1 MSTKK
6 NNSHL
11 VFENRKARHL
21 YDLLDVIEAGIVL
34 TGPEVK
40 SLRSGHASFQDSYVD
55 FRQSEGYL
63 VGLHIPPYNNAG
75 YVLQNPDRHRKL
87 LLHRQ
92 ELRIL
97 ASKVEQK
104 GLTVIPLKLYFK
116 KRKVKA
122 ELALAKG
129 RKLYDHRNELKK
141 RAETLDMKRELAA
154 CNL

>member
-1 MSTKK
+1 MSAKK
-6 NNSHL
+6 NSHL

-21 YDLLDVIEAGIVL
+21 YDLLDFLEAGIVL

-55 FRQSEGYL
+55 FKQGEGYI

-75 YVLQNPDRHRKL
+75 YTIQNPDRPRKL

-92 ELRIL
+92 ELNML

-104 GLTVIPLKLYFK
+104 GLTIVPLKLYFK
-116 KRKVKA
+116 NGKVKA
-122 ELALAKG
+122 EIALAKG

-141 RAETLDMKRELAA
+141 RAEAMDIKRELAA
-154 CNL
+154 RHL